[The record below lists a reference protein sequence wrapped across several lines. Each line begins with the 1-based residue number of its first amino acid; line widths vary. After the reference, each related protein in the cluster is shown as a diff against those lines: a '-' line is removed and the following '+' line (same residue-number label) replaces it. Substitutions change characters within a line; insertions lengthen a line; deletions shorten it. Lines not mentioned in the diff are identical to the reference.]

1 MDADRDS
8 TSTRSTPRTA
18 RRRAAGPARR
28 RRAAPLGFAPV
39 GNAPLGI
46 APLALGLLLLAAGA
60 PAGAANND
68 DLMRLLEQ
76 RRCPG
81 CRLQDADLVHAEL
94 RDADLQSAILK
105 RANLSG
111 ALLDGAQLQGADL
124 SFTSLV
130 GASLRGADLRGA
142 RLEGID
148 LRQSD
153 LSGAQLDAGALER
166 THWQQARGAA
176 PGSLGYAALHNAGV
190 AAAEA
195 GRFQEAE
202 VLFGDALRQQPQAA
216 ITWVARGICR
226 TEQGN
231 IEMAAK
237 DLRWAAGLY
246 QEAGDSAAATQ
257 MTAAANQLEA
267 PAKKTPGGN
276 GLGSQ
281 LLNAGVGVVKMLA
294 PLAMKTL
301 SGL

>member
-1 MDADRDS
+1 MDADRDA
-8 TSTRSTPRTA
+8 TSTRTS
-18 RRRAAGPARR
+18 RR
-28 RRAAPLGFAPV
+28 RRAAPLGI
-39 GNAPLGI
+39 APLGI
-46 APLALGLLLLAAGA
+46 APLGIVPLALGLLLAASA
-60 PAGAANND
+60 AARAANNE
-68 DLMRLLEQ
+68 DLIRLLEQ

-142 RLEGID
+142 RLEGTD

-153 LSGAQLDAGALER
+153 LSGAQLDAGALEQ

-202 VLFGDALRQQPQAA
+202 VLFGDALRQQPEAA

-246 QEAGDSAAATQ
+246 QQAGDIAAATQ